1 MKKWGL
7 ALGGG
12 GILGLAHVGVLQAL
26 ESEGLRPSVI
36 SGTSAGSVIAGL
48 YASGVDFGT
57 MQGAAVEALFQED
70 ALPEPDGWL
79 PPETPQEPLKA
90 ARQEVQILPSGK
102 HSPLAA
108 SMAVSGLV
116 GGGAV
121 EAALDRV
128 TRSARLCD
136 ARLPLSITSVD
147 VVTGEIVVFTSVAP
161 DSHRGPASLALPGR
175 AYVTEA
181 KISLAIRASVSIPG
195 IFKPK
200 KFGKWFLVDGGVRE
214 MVPAYEARRIGAE
227 EVIAVDLGLHTEM
240 PEEARS
246 AVAILSRCFQ
256 LASRESTLRSLSQYA
271 SLTLQPEILE
281 IGFPTPSRCREM
293 VQAGRE
299 CALRNMPRILSL
311 LKDFGA

>member
-12 GILGLAHVGVLQAL
+12 GILGLAHIGVLQAL
-26 ESEGLRPSVI
+26 EKEGLQPSVI

-70 ALPEPDGWL
+70 ALPDVEEWL
-79 PPETPQEPLKA
+79 PQEALETAGP
-90 ARQEVQILPSGK
+90 EVQILPSMK
-102 HSPLAA
+102 RSTLAA

-128 TRSARLCD
+128 THSARLCD

-147 VVTGEIVVFTSVAP
+147 VITGEIVVFTSVAP
-161 DSHRGPASLALPGR
+161 DSRSCPASLALPGR

-195 IFKPK
+195 IFRPK
-200 KFGKWFLVDGGVRE
+200 KFGKWSLVDGGVRE
-214 MVPAYEARRIGAE
+214 MVPAFEARRMGAE

-240 PEEARS
+240 PEEAGS

-256 LASRESTLRSLSQYA
+256 LASRESTLRSLSQHA
-271 SLTLQPEILE
+271 SLTLQPEIWE

-293 VQAGRE
+293 VQAGRA
-299 CALRNMPRILSL
+299 CVLRNMPRILAL
-311 LKDFGA
+311 LQDFRT